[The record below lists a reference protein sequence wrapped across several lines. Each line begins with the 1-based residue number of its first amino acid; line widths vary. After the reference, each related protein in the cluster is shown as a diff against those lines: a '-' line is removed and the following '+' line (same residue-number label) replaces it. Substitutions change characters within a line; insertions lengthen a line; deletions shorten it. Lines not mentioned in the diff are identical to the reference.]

1 MSAEPWTL
9 GRLLVWTANYL
20 KEKQADSP
28 RLDAEVLLGYVVGC
42 PRISLYTRFEEVASN
57 EVRQKYRE
65 LVRRR
70 VEGCPVAYLVG
81 YKEFYNLKFTV
92 TPAVLIPRPE
102 TELLVLE
109 AIRLAKPLAQ
119 PRIVDVGTG
128 SGAIAVTLA
137 RHLPHATITAID
149 ISPEALAVAQK
160 NADQHQLGSRIQFVQ
175 GDLLQPAAGQ
185 TFDLV
190 VSNPPYIASD
200 VIPQL
205 AVTVRGYEPHVA
217 LDGGNRGLEIIE
229 RLVQEAR
236 NVLAPGGHFLCEI
249 GYDQGKSVLELVE
262 QAGGYGA
269 VTVMPDQ
276 AGLPRL
282 LKAVRR

>member
-1 MSAEPWTL
+1 
-9 GRLLVWTANYL
+9 
-20 KEKQADSP
+20 
-28 RLDAEVLLGYVVGC
+28 
-42 PRISLYTRFEEVASN
+42 
-57 EVRQKYRE
+57 
-65 LVRRR
+65 
-70 VEGCPVAYLVG
+70 
-81 YKEFYNLKFTV
+81 
-92 TPAVLIPRPE
+92 
-102 TELLVLE
+102 
-109 AIRLAKPLAQ
+109 
-119 PRIVDVGTG
+119 
-128 SGAIAVTLA
+128 
-137 RHLPHATITAID
+137 
-149 ISPEALAVAQK
+149 
-160 NADQHQLGSRIQFVQ
+160 
-175 GDLLQPAAGQ
+175 
-185 TFDLV
+185 
-190 VSNPPYIASD
+190 PPYIASD